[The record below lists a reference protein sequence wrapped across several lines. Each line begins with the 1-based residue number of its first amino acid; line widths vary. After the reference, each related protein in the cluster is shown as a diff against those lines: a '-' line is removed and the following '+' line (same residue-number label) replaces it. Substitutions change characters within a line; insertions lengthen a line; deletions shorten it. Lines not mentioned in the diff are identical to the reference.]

1 MLFFGIIETVA
12 HLLCGV
18 SIIRKIP
25 KKKEPDIHQ
34 EGKKMK
40 RITILSVIVVI
51 CFLFVSSPLLA
62 RERPNIL
69 LVVADDMGWS
79 DLGSFGSEIDTPN
92 LDALAQR
99 GVKFT
104 DFHTSVSCSPTR
116 SMLLS
121 GTDNHIAGLGNMGE
135 MIAPEQRGKPGY
147 EGHLNDR
154 VVSLAEVLQTGGYH
168 TYMAGKWPYGQK
180 TRNSG
185 WEYRKTNPPD
195 FQKQI

>member
-1 MLFFGIIETVA
+1 
-12 HLLCGV
+12 
-18 SIIRKIP
+18 
-25 KKKEPDIHQ
+25 
-34 EGKKMK
+34 MK
-40 RITILSVIVVI
+40 RITILSVIIVV
-51 CFLFVSSPLLA
+51 CFSSPLLA
-62 RERPNIL
+62 REKPNIL
-69 LVVADDMGWS
+69 LVVADDMGWT

-92 LDALAQR
+92 LDALAQH

-154 VVSLAEVLQTGGYH
+154 VVSLAEVLRTGGYH
-168 TYMAGKWPYGQK
+168 TYMAGKWHLGHEPESFPHARGFERSFSMLFGGASYWSDMFGL
-180 TRNSG
+180 SG
-185 WEYRKTNPPD
+185 RA
-195 FQKQI
+195 